1 MNTISGLIEGSEYRL
16 RSTAVN
22 SIGQGSP
29 ALTKDPLI
37 IKDPFELPGRP
48 KGPLGIAPNIFHD
61 RATLYWR
68 PPSIGGVALIGDVVE
83 VCEVATGKWHKVG
96 GVDAGMFACV
106 CTGLACDTEYRFRV
120 VMVNTEGDS
129 TPLEGD

>member
-1 MNTISGLIEGSEYRL
+1 MYTIPGLIEGSKYHFRV
-16 RSTAVN
+16 SAVN
-22 SIGQGSP
+22 SVGQGPP
-29 ALTKDPLI
+29 AQTKDPLL
-37 IKDPFELPGRP
+37 IKSPFELPGRP
-48 KGPLGIAPNIFHD
+48 MGPEVPNIFHD
-61 RATLYWR
+61 KATLYWR
-68 PPSIGGVALIGDVVE
+68 PPRYIGGVALIDYVVE

-96 GVDAGMFACV
+96 GVDAGMYACV